1 MMTWDEIDTVLLDMD
16 GTLIDLNYDNTLWN
30 EHVPNHYAAA
40 QGLEP
45 SQASALL
52 YGEKMANQPKLHY
65 YSVDFWKQRT
75 HLDIDRLHSDLA
87 HLIRYRPNADAFIR
101 YLRKNRRR
109 AVIATNA
116 HPNSLAIK
124 DATIGLVGQVD
135 ACYSAH
141 EFGWAKEEIGYW
153 EKLFSLEFSNRERT
167 LLIDDNEDVL
177 DTAAEFGIGHVL
189 TIAQPDLHKPPRAST
204 RYPVISD
211 FKDIMT

>member
-30 EHVPNHYAAA
+30 EHVPSRYAAA

-87 HLIRYRPNADAFIR
+87 HLIRYRPNAYAFIR

-141 EFGWAKEEIGYW
+141 EFG
-153 EKLFSLEFSNRERT
+153 
-167 LLIDDNEDVL
+167 
-177 DTAAEFGIGHVL
+177 
-189 TIAQPDLHKPPRAST
+189 
-204 RYPVISD
+204 
-211 FKDIMT
+211 

>member
-87 HLIRYRPNADAFIR
+87 HLIRYRPNAYAFIR

-153 EKLFSLEFSNRERT
+153 EKLFSLEFSKRERT

-177 DTAAEFGIGHVL
+177 DTAVEFGIGYVL